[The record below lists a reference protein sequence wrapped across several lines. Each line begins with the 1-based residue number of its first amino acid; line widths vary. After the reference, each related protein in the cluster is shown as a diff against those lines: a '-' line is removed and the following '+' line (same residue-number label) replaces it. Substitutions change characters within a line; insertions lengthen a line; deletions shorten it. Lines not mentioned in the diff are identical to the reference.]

1 MESETRHDNLLEE
14 SQNLYE
20 DFGILNDPIALEAT
34 LKSQYE
40 KSKTLRSESQ
50 MTTKE
55 VEVCDQQDSIISTDT
70 VKEQPLNLE
79 IQPSSQSITAE
90 DKKKQVWSD
99 MLSPGE
105 RQKAF
110 NAGQSMDSKKVTEAL
125 GFLDMKQICYCLA
138 QALMKHVE
146 FGKGFFFLADL
157 QKYLKHCEDL

>member
-34 LKSQYE
+34 LRSQYE

-50 MTTKE
+50 MTAKE

-79 IQPSSQSITAE
+79 IQQSSQSITAE

-105 RQKAF
+105 R
-110 NAGQSMDSKKVTEAL
+110 
-125 GFLDMKQICYCLA
+125 
-138 QALMKHVE
+138 
-146 FGKGFFFLADL
+146 
-157 QKYLKHCEDL
+157 